1 MRPPRPALAAA
12 AIACALGVC
21 AAALPAPADA
31 AARLRI
37 ERPLARDCAAAASP
51 SGTSGIAA
59 RAWRAPASGVLTARL
74 LGDQRSDWDLVI
86 ASAQGPVAAS
96 TAFGSREVASLPVE
110 AGEAVTVRA
119 CRLDGPRTRAPL
131 ELEFRRAKAAR
142 PAPRLSL
149 ESVAIGGKRELR
161 RLEALGFDVTH
172 DVSEQAATIVLHGAR
187 ERARLAA
194 AGFEAT
200 TLVADL
206 AAQDEAERAAERGP
220 AARSA
225 LPSGRDSYRQ
235 YADYTSEMKALV
247 QANPA
252 LVREVEIGTTVE
264 DRPIQGVEIAADVLR
279 RDDGRP
285 VYLNF
290 GAHHAREWPSAE
302 WPMEFAIDLVAAFND
317 AGDPNHAQ
325 ALDVLTAARVV
336 ILPVVNVDGFL
347 ASRSF
352 GFNPVTDD
360 DPNATLPQILAGA
373 AAYRRK
379 NCRPLNPAEALIPC
393 AQRTGSGVDLNR
405 NYGYWWGGPGSSA
418 DPSSQGYRG
427 PAPFSEPEADA
438 VRDFSA
444 SVHPT
449 VFITNHTF
457 TEDGKWLRQPG
468 FDAPF
473 LPADGIGALTPD
485 EAAMK
490 ALGDEMA
497 VATGYTS
504 ERGYETLGDI
514 TGATEDWNYFAQ
526 GTYGYTPEARGSNFH
541 PSYAQGVVDEYLG
554 DAAHPGLG
562 VREAYLI
569 AGAYAAD
576 PAHHSVIEGTAPP
589 GATLRLRKQFDAPAH
604 PNQGGLTVAET
615 LDTALEVGAA
625 GAYEWHVN
633 PSSRPDLD
641 PGPGQ
646 DPPAETWTM
655 TCERPGQGSFGPQE
669 VSVGRG
675 GSATVDWGAACGV
688 DPAVNAPPV
697 ADFSASPAAPLS
709 GQIVAFVSTSDDPD
723 GAIAT
728 TEWDLDADGEFD
740 DSTALAATRT
750 FAEPGAYAVSVR
762 VTDDDGAAATATR
775 TVAVAAAPV
784 PPAAPTLA
792 PRCRGLEATVAGTA
806 GPDLISGTPG
816 ADVIAARGG
825 ADRISAGAGD
835 DVVCAGAGR
844 DRVTGGAGRDVLAGG
859 RGRDRLSGG
868 AGQDLLVGGRGRD
881 RCAGGPGAD
890 RARRCP

>member
-1 MRPPRPALAAA
+1 M
-12 AIACALGVC
+12 
-21 AAALPAPADA
+21 
-31 AARLRI
+31 
-37 ERPLARDCAAAASP
+37 
-51 SGTSGIAA
+51 
-59 RAWRAPASGVLTARL
+59 
-74 LGDQRSDWDLVI
+74 
-86 ASAQGPVAAS
+86 
-96 TAFGSREVASLPVE
+96 
-110 AGEAVTVRA
+110 
-119 CRLDGPRTRAPL
+119 
-131 ELEFRRAKAAR
+131 
-142 PAPRLSL
+142 
-149 ESVAIGGKRELR
+149 
-161 RLEALGFDVTH
+161 
-172 DVSEQAATIVLHGAR
+172 
-187 ERARLAA
+187 
-194 AGFEAT
+194 
-200 TLVADL
+200 
-206 AAQDEAERAAERGP
+206 
-220 AARSA
+220 
-225 LPSGRDSYRQ
+225 
-235 YADYTSEMKALV
+235 
-247 QANPA
+247 
-252 LVREVEIGTTVE
+252 
-264 DRPIQGVEIAADVLR
+264 
-279 RDDGRP
+279 
-285 VYLNF
+285 
-290 GAHHAREWPSAE
+290 
-302 WPMEFAIDLVAAFND
+302 
-317 AGDPNHAQ
+317 
-325 ALDVLTAARVV
+325 
-336 ILPVVNVDGFL
+336 
-347 ASRSF
+347 
-352 GFNPVTDD
+352 
-360 DPNATLPQILAGA
+360 
-373 AAYRRK
+373 
-379 NCRPLNPAEALIPC
+379 
-393 AQRTGSGVDLNR
+393 
-405 NYGYWWGGPGSSA
+405 
-418 DPSSQGYRG
+418 
-427 PAPFSEPEADA
+427 
-438 VRDFSA
+438 
-444 SVHPT
+444 
-449 VFITNHTF
+449 
-457 TEDGKWLRQPG
+457 
-468 FDAPF
+468 
-473 LPADGIGALTPD
+473 
-485 EAAMK
+485 
-490 ALGDEMA
+490 
-497 VATGYTS
+497 
-504 ERGYETLGDI
+504 
-514 TGATEDWNYFAQ
+514 
-526 GTYGYTPEARGSNFH
+526 
-541 PSYAQGVVDEYLG
+541 
-554 DAAHPGLG
+554 
-562 VREAYLI
+562 REAYLI

-615 LDTALEVGAA
+615 LETALQVGAA

-688 DPAVNAPPV
+688 DPAENAPPV

-728 TEWDLDADGEFD
+728 TEWDLEADGEFD